1 MTTVQKP
8 GCGISVRRRAA
19 ARTVAGM
26 VGISLLLAATAVLAM
41 TQRTFNS
48 PQDGVD
54 ALVQAVDASDEA
66 ALRSIFGSDADSL
79 LSSGD
84 KVADARNRSLFSKA
98 YAETHRLDLANDAQ
112 ATLVIGKDEWSLPIP
127 LVKAGDRWHFDT
139 KKGADEILARRIGR
153 NELSAMKVCLAVADA
168 ERDYATHD
176 LDADGLPQYAS
187 RFVSRPGKRDGLYWP
202 TASNEPP
209 SPLGALLA
217 AAADEGYAHPGAQSL
232 APYHGYYYRILTRQ
246 GKAAPGG
253 ARDYIVRGKL
263 IGGFAVLAYPAR
275 YRASGVMTFVI
286 DDAGVIYQKNL
297 GPNTRA
303 AAASIVAFDPDESWK
318 KTDVPQ

>member
-1 MTTVQKP
+1 MTNLRSSNCDVSCRGHCVART
-8 GCGISVRRRAA
+8 A
-19 ARTVAGM
+19 ARI
-26 VGISLLLAATAVLAM
+26 VGVLLLLAATAAPAS
-41 TQRTFNS
+41 TQRTFTS
-48 PQDGVD
+48 PQAGVD
-54 ALVQAVDASDEA
+54 ALVQAVGASDEA
-66 ALRSIFGSDADSL
+66 ALRSIFGSDADTL

-98 YAETHRLDLANDAQ
+98 YAEAHRLDLANGTQ
-112 ATLVIGKDEWSLPIP
+112 ATLVIGNDEWSLPIP
-127 LVKAGDRWHFDT
+127 LVKTGDRWHFDT
-139 KKGADEILARRIGR
+139 TKGADEILARRIGR
-153 NELSAMKVCLAVADA
+153 NELSAMKVCLAIVDA

-187 RFVSRPGKRDGLYWP
+187 RFVSRSGKRDGLYWP
-202 TASNEPP
+202 TSSNEPP
-209 SPLGALLA
+209 SPLGSLLA

-275 YRASGVMTFVI
+275 YRASGVMTFVV
-286 DDAGVIYQKNL
+286 DDSGAIYQKNL

-318 KTDVPQ
+318 KTNVPQ

>member
-1 MTTVQKP
+1 VTTGRKLKCDTSRWRLHIGRV
-8 GCGISVRRRAA
+8 AA
-19 ARTVAGM
+19 CMFGV
-26 VGISLLLAATAVLAM
+26 SLLVAATTALAL
-41 TQRTFNS
+41 TQRTFAS
-48 PQDGVD
+48 AQEGVD
-54 ALVQAVDASDEA
+54 ALVQAVDGSDEA
-66 ALRSIFGSDADSL
+66 SLRAIFGADADTL

-84 KVADARNRSLFSKA
+84 KVADARNRSAFSKA
-98 YAETHRLDLANDAQ
+98 YAEAHRIDVTNDTQ
-112 ATLVIGKDEWSLPIP
+112 ATLVIGNDAWPMPIP

-153 NELSAMKVCLAVADA
+153 NELSAMKVCLAIADA

-187 RFVSRPGKRDGLYWP
+187 RFVSRSGKRDGLYWP
-202 TASNEPP
+202 TSPNQPP

-217 AAADEGYAHPGAQSL
+217 AAADEGYARPGAQSL
-232 APYHGYYYRILTRQ
+232 APYQGYYYRILTRQ

-275 YRASGVMTFVI
+275 YRASGVMTFVVN
-286 DDAGVIYQKNL
+286 DAGMIYQKNL
-297 GPNTRA
+297 GPDTRA
-303 AAASIVAFDPDESWK
+303 AAASITAFDPDGSWK
-318 KTDVPQ
+318 KVDRPE